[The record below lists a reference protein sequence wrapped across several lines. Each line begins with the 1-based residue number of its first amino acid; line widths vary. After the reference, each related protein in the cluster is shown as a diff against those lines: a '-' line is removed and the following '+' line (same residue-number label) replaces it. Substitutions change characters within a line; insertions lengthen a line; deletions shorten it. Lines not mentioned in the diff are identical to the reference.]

1 MNALLPA
8 FAAALRA
15 PGLPPPPGLC
25 AWNGSDVRTR
35 FNVHRNTYFA
45 GLVQALGDTL
55 PVCRQAL
62 GDEAFDALA
71 KAYVSAEPPRSPVLA
86 TWGQG
91 FDAWVRA
98 HPQASLA
105 WPWLADLARLERARA
120 IAWTAADAPA
130 ADALEWAAL
139 CAQPERLARTRF
151 TLHPSCQLLRFAW
164 GVVDLWAAH
173 QGAEPPADLAVHEQA
188 QAALVLRDDAQDG
201 AVLVLRLDAPA
212 AAFVERLALGQ
223 PLGEAALAAAQVA
236 STEATGFDLAACLAL
251 LIRHHA
257 IAGHAPP
264 GDLS

>member
-1 MNALLPA
+1 MSALLSA

-15 PGLPPPPGLC
+15 PVLPPPPGLC

-35 FNVHRNTYFA
+35 FNVHRNTFVA

-62 GDEAFDALA
+62 GAEAFDALA
-71 KAYVSAEPPRSPVLA
+71 KAYVHDDPPRSPVLSA
-86 TWGQG
+86 WGQG

-98 HPQASLA
+98 HPHAASA

-130 ADALEWAAL
+130 SSAPEFAAL

-151 TLHPSCQLLRFAW
+151 TLHPSCQVLRFDW
-164 GVVDLWAAH
+164 GVVDLWVAH
-173 QGAEPPADLAVHEQA
+173 QGAEPPADLAVHERA
-188 QAALVLRDDAQDG
+188 DAALVLRDDAQDG
-201 AVLVLRLDAPA
+201 AVLVLRLAPPA
-212 AAFVERLALGQ
+212 AAFVERLAQGQ
-223 PLGEAALAAAQVA
+223 TLGEAALAAPAAGV
-236 STEATGFDLAACLAL
+236 DLAACLAL
-251 LIRHHA
+251 LIRHRA

-264 GDLS
+264 GDLP